1 MCFFL
6 LSLIRGAALEIVQH
20 FGAAPFVYMGWTM
33 FFHFDFYPADLMAVI
48 AGRTAA
54 EAGEIVQKWLIGLIS
69 NSVDCI
75 TDSKARESASKM
87 LERCRQRSDL
97 YRVNGSK
104 RKAAT
109 KSEKPE
115 PKETP
120 DQTKKAAQ
128 KPPKAPLFG
137 FALVNVTDKE
147 RTDLERRFGAK
158 LEKMAYILQNYKEQ
172 SGKKYKSDAAA
183 IRGWVADKVAEQ
195 ERRNGSKGFKEQE
208 RQRDA
213 QNAVEMLTDEQKH
226 FYGLD

>member
-1 MCFFL
+1 
-6 LSLIRGAALEIVQH
+6 
-20 FGAAPFVYMGWTM
+20 M

-54 EAGEIVQKWLIGLIS
+54 DAGEIVQQWLIGLIS

-75 TDSKARESASKM
+75 TDRKARESASKM

-104 RKAAT
+104 RKADT
-109 KSEKPE
+109 KPEKPE

-120 DQTKKAAQ
+120 EQTKKAAQ

-183 IRGWVADKVAEQ
+183 LRGWVADKIAEQ
-195 ERRNGSKGFKEQE
+195 ERRNVSKGFKEQE

-213 QNAVEMLTDEQKH
+213 QNAAEMLTDEQKH

>member
-1 MCFFL
+1 
-6 LSLIRGAALEIVQH
+6 
-20 FGAAPFVYMGWTM
+20 
-33 FFHFDFYPADLMAVI
+33 MAVI

-54 EAGEIVQKWLIGLIS
+54 DAGEIVQQWLIGLIS

-75 TDSKARESASKM
+75 TDRKARESASKM
-87 LERCRQRSDL
+87 LERCQQRSDL
-97 YRVNGSK
+97 YRANGSK
-104 RKAAT
+104 RNKART
-109 KSEKPE
+109 KPEKPE

-120 DQTKKAAQ
+120 VQDKKAAP

-183 IRGWVADKVAEQ
+183 LRGWVADKIAEQ

>member
-1 MCFFL
+1 
-6 LSLIRGAALEIVQH
+6 
-20 FGAAPFVYMGWTM
+20 M

-48 AGRTAA
+48 AGRTVAD
-54 EAGEIVQKWLIGLIS
+54 AGEIVQQWLIGLIS
-69 NSVDCI
+69 NSIDGVKDR
-75 TDSKARESASKM
+75 KARESVEKM
-87 LERCRQRSDL
+87 LDNCRRRSDI
-97 YRVNGSK
+97 YRANGLK
-104 RKAAT
+104 RNKGPV
-109 KSEKPE
+109 KPEKPE

-120 DQTKKAAQ
+120 AQEKKAAQ
-128 KPPKAPLFG
+128 KPPKSPLFG

-183 IRGWVADKVAEQ
+183 IRGWVADKIAEQ

-213 QNAVEMLTDEQKH
+213 QNAAEMLTDEQKH
-226 FYGLD
+226 FYGLDK

>member
-1 MCFFL
+1 
-6 LSLIRGAALEIVQH
+6 
-20 FGAAPFVYMGWTM
+20 M

-54 EAGEIVQKWLIGLIS
+54 DAGEIVQQWLIGLIS

-75 TDSKARESASKM
+75 TDRKARESASKM
-87 LERCRQRSDL
+87 LERCQQRSDL
-97 YRVNGSK
+97 YRANGSK
-104 RKAAT
+104 RKTAI
-109 KSEKPE
+109 KPEKPE

-120 DQTKKAAQ
+120 DQTKKAVQ
-128 KPPKAPLFG
+128 KTPKAPLFG
-137 FALVNVTDKE
+137 FALVNVTEKE

-158 LEKMAYILQNYKEQ
+158 LEKMAYILHNYKEQ

-183 IRGWVADKVAEQ
+183 LRGWVADKIAEQ

-213 QNAVEMLTDEQKH
+213 QNAAEMLTDEQKH

>member
-1 MCFFL
+1 
-6 LSLIRGAALEIVQH
+6 
-20 FGAAPFVYMGWTM
+20 
-33 FFHFDFYPADLMAVI
+33 MAVI

-54 EAGEIVQKWLIGLIS
+54 DAGEIVQQWLIGLIS

-75 TDSKARESASKM
+75 TDRKARESASKM
-87 LERCRQRSDL
+87 LERCQQRSDL
-97 YRVNGSK
+97 YRSNGSK

-109 KSEKPE
+109 KPEKPE

-120 DQTKKAAQ
+120 EQTKKAAQ

-137 FALVNVTDKE
+137 FALVNVTEKE

-183 IRGWVADKVAEQ
+183 LRGWVADKIAEQ

-213 QNAVEMLTDEQKH
+213 QNAAEMLTDEQKH

>member
-1 MCFFL
+1 
-6 LSLIRGAALEIVQH
+6 
-20 FGAAPFVYMGWTM
+20 
-33 FFHFDFYPADLMAVI
+33 MAVI

-54 EAGEIVQKWLIGLIS
+54 EAGEIVQQWLIGLIS

-75 TDSKARESASKM
+75 TDRKARESASKM
-87 LERCRQRSDL
+87 LARCQQRSDL
-97 YRVNGSK
+97 YRANGSK
-104 RKAAT
+104 RNKART
-109 KSEKPE
+109 KPEKPE

-120 DQTKKAAQ
+120 DQTKKSAQ

-158 LEKMAYILQNYKEQ
+158 LEKMAYILHNYKEQ

-183 IRGWVADKVAEQ
+183 IRGWVAEKIAEQ

-213 QNAVEMLTDEQKH
+213 QNAAEMLTDEQKH

>member
-1 MCFFL
+1 
-6 LSLIRGAALEIVQH
+6 
-20 FGAAPFVYMGWTM
+20 
-33 FFHFDFYPADLMAVI
+33 MAVI

-54 EAGEIVQKWLIGLIS
+54 DAGEIVQQWLIGLIS
-69 NSVDCI
+69 NAVDCI
-75 TDSKARESASKM
+75 TDRKARESVEKM
-87 LERCRQRSDL
+87 LENCRRRSDI
-97 YRVNGSK
+97 YRANGSK
-104 RKAAT
+104 RKAVT
-109 KSEKPE
+109 KPEKTE

-120 DQTKKAAQ
+120 AQEKKAAPKQ
-128 KPPKAPLFG
+128 PKAPLFG

-183 IRGWVADKVAEQ
+183 LRGWVADKVAEQ
-195 ERRNGSKGFKEQE
+195 ERRNGSKGYKEQE

-213 QNAVEMLTDEQKH
+213 QNAAEMLTDEQKH

>member
-1 MCFFL
+1 
-6 LSLIRGAALEIVQH
+6 
-20 FGAAPFVYMGWTM
+20 M

-54 EAGEIVQKWLIGLIS
+54 DAGEIVQQWLIGLIS

-75 TDSKARESASKM
+75 TDMKARESASKM
-87 LERCRQRSDL
+87 LERCQQRSDL
-97 YRVNGSK
+97 YRANGSK
-104 RKAAT
+104 RKAVT
-109 KSEKPE
+109 KPEKQE

-120 DQTKKAAQ
+120 EQTKKAAQ

-183 IRGWVADKVAEQ
+183 LRGWVADKIAEQ

-213 QNAVEMLTDEQKH
+213 QNAAEMLTDEQKH

>member
-1 MCFFL
+1 
-6 LSLIRGAALEIVQH
+6 
-20 FGAAPFVYMGWTM
+20 M
-33 FFHFDFYPADLMAVI
+33 FFRFDFYPADLLAVI

-54 EAGEIVQKWLIGLIS
+54 DAGEIVQQWLIGLIS

-75 TDSKARESASKM
+75 TDRKARESVEKM
-87 LERCRQRSDL
+87 LDNCRRRSDI
-97 YRVNGSK
+97 YRANGLK
-104 RKAAT
+104 RNKGPV
-109 KSEKPE
+109 KPEKPE

-158 LEKMAYILQNYKEQ
+158 LEKMAYILHNYKEQ

-183 IRGWVADKVAEQ
+183 LRGWVADKIADQ

-213 QNAVEMLTDEQKH
+213 KNAAEMLTDEQKH

>member
-1 MCFFL
+1 
-6 LSLIRGAALEIVQH
+6 
-20 FGAAPFVYMGWTM
+20 MGWTM

-54 EAGEIVQKWLIGLIS
+54 DAGEIVQQWLIGLIS

-75 TDSKARESASKM
+75 TDGKARESASKM
-87 LERCRQRSDL
+87 LERCRQRSVL
-97 YRVNGSK
+97 YRANGSRRNK
-104 RKAAT
+104 ERAKP
-109 KSEKPE
+109 EKPE

-120 DQTKKAAQ
+120 DQTKKTAP
-128 KPPKAPLFG
+128 KPPKSPLFG

-158 LEKMAYILQNYKEQ
+158 LQRMAEILHNYKE
-172 SGKKYKSDAAA
+172 SKGKKYKSDAAA
-183 IRGWVADKVAEQ
+183 LRGWVADKISEQ

-213 QNAVEMLTDEQKH
+213 QNAAEMLTDEQKQ

>member
-1 MCFFL
+1 
-6 LSLIRGAALEIVQH
+6 
-20 FGAAPFVYMGWTM
+20 
-33 FFHFDFYPADLMAVI
+33 MAVI

-54 EAGEIVQKWLIGLIS
+54 EAGEIVQQWLIGLIS
-69 NSVDCI
+69 NSVDCV
-75 TDSKARESASKM
+75 TDKKARESASKM
-87 LERCRQRSDL
+87 LERCQQRSDL
-97 YRVNGSK
+97 YKANGSK
-104 RKAAT
+104 RNKLRT
-109 KSEKPE
+109 KPEKPE

-158 LEKMAYILQNYKEQ
+158 LEKMAYILHNYKEQ

-183 IRGWVADKVAEQ
+183 LRGWVADKISEQ
-195 ERRNGSKGFKEQE
+195 ERRNGYKGIKEQE

-213 QNAVEMLTDEQKH
+213 QNAADMLTDEQKH

>member
-1 MCFFL
+1 
-6 LSLIRGAALEIVQH
+6 
-20 FGAAPFVYMGWTM
+20 M

-54 EAGEIVQKWLIGLIS
+54 DAGEIVQQWLIGLIS

-75 TDSKARESASKM
+75 TDRKARESASKM
-87 LERCRQRSDL
+87 LERCQQRSDL
-97 YRVNGSK
+97 YRANGSK
-104 RKAAT
+104 RKDAT
-109 KSEKPE
+109 KPEKPE
-115 PKETP
+115 AKETP
-120 DQTKKAAQ
+120 AKEKKAAQ
-128 KPPKAPLFG
+128 KPPKAHLFG

-183 IRGWVADKVAEQ
+183 LRGWVADKIEEQ

-213 QNAVEMLTDEQKH
+213 QNAAEMLTDEQKH

>member
-1 MCFFL
+1 
-6 LSLIRGAALEIVQH
+6 
-20 FGAAPFVYMGWTM
+20 
-33 FFHFDFYPADLMAVI
+33 MAVI

-54 EAGEIVQKWLIGLIS
+54 DAGEIVQQWLIGLIS

-75 TDSKARESASKM
+75 TDKKARESASKM
-87 LERCRQRSDL
+87 LERCQQRSDL
-97 YRVNGSK
+97 YRANGSK

-109 KSEKPE
+109 KPEKPE
-115 PKETP
+115 HKETP
-120 DQTKKAAQ
+120 DQTKKAAP

-183 IRGWVADKVAEQ
+183 IRGWVADKITEQ

-213 QNAVEMLTDEQKH
+213 QNAAEMLTDEQKH